1 MSQKSFRERQTLY
14 VRQLERQLE
23 EASQNE
29 GPRIKS
35 LQEEC
40 QQLRKALLAARKRI
54 AGLRT
59 SLTGVSDN
67 IGIALGLQ
75 SEVSTEQGRQDSP
88 VSTLETGGSATG
100 STPLAEE
107 QQRSLPTQDAER
119 SPEKAEDKDS
129 HPSREQQTS
138 NDLNPQYTPQTLDN
152 AYGRELDMLLDL
164 HAGPATMAGG
174 SGSEQEL
181 QSQLDATILS
191 CMNVPTSFPRVA
203 FNQMTRTPNFEDA
216 RSAGGASLKLGDARV
231 MADIQITFPPGN
243 PVFPSVFSAH
253 LAACEFFIKQNNAYK
268 QRNQPG
274 GSEAYVWDR
283 ATSLSI
289 FLLPLT
295 C

>member
-40 QQLRKALLAARKRI
+40 QQLRKALLTARKRI

-75 SEVSTEQGRQDSP
+75 SEVSTERGRQDSP
-88 VSTLETGGSATG
+88 ISTLEAGGCASG
-100 STPLAEE
+100 STPFAEE
-107 QQRSLPTQDAER
+107 PQNSPTQDGER
-119 SPEKAEDKDS
+119 RPGKAVDKNS
-129 HPSREQQTS
+129 IRPSREQQTS
-138 NDLNPQYTPQTLDN
+138 SDPNLQYTPQTLDNN
-152 AYGRELDMLLDL
+152 AYGRELDMLLLDQ
-164 HAGPATMAGG
+164 HAGPAMMAGG
-174 SGSEQEL
+174 SGSSEQEL

-191 CMNVPTSFPRVA
+191 CMNVPTSFPKVA

-216 RSAGGASLKLGDARV
+216 RSAGASLKLGDARV

-268 QRNQPG
+268 QRSQPS

-283 ATSLSI
+283 ATTR
-289 FLLPLT
+289 PQT